1 VAARWLI
8 DGMNVIGS
16 RPDQWWRHRERA
28 MRELAARLAEL
39 AVASGEEIGVVFD
52 GGVPKRPFEAP
63 GIEVAFASGGRNAAD
78 DRIVAIVAE
87 DSDPSSLRV
96 VTSDKALVNRV
107 RARGAEVEPA
117 GAFRRRLDA
126 QPRRCAHGRGINI

>member
-1 VAARWLI
+1 VAARWLV

-16 RPDQWWRHRERA
+16 RPDRWWRHRERA

-39 AVASGEEIGVVFD
+39 AAEREEAVRVVFD
-52 GGVPKRPFEAP
+52 GRAPRRPFEAP
-63 GIEVAFASGGRNAAD
+63 GIEVTFAPGGRNAAD

-87 DSDPSSLRV
+87 DPDPSSLRV

-117 GAFRRRLDA
+117 GAFRRRLDG
-126 QPRRCAHGRGINI
+126 QS